1 MIEGDKRLGWSIRS
15 EVNAAHDFG
24 NRLERA
30 AGGGVGLNPGGV
42 ELWGK
47 AGSPRVQQPSK
58 GEGEGGCWR
67 GPLGGERGGRGRL
80 GRSGRLGPR
89 HWVRGKKV
97 YPFLVLI

>member
-1 MIEGDKRLGWSIRS
+1 MIEWDKRLGWSIRS

-30 AGGGVGLNPGGV
+30 VGSGVGLNPGGV

-58 GEGEGGCWR
+58 GEGEGGAGVGR
-67 GPLGGERGGRGRL
+67 VEEKGE
-80 GRSGRLGPR
+80 
-89 HWVRGKKV
+89 GKADWAARED
-97 YPFLVLI
+97 

>member
-1 MIEGDKRLGWSIRS
+1 MIEWDKRLGWSIRS

-58 GEGEGGCWR
+58 GEGEGGAGVGR
-67 GPLGGERGGRGRL
+67 VEEKGEGEADWAARED
-80 GRSGRLGPR
+80 
-89 HWVRGKKV
+89 
-97 YPFLVLI
+97 